1 MSDEAAPGLSGEQVM
16 ALKFAAHRQLARW
29 ANKPRL
35 SEHQHAQ
42 RSALRAAVQVLR
54 DGAFALGCELRAPDA
69 GGESDG

>member
-1 MSDEAAPGLSGEQVM
+1 MNDEPSPCLSGEEIV

-42 RSALRAAVQVLR
+42 RAALRRAARVLQ
-54 DGAFALGCELRAPDA
+54 DETFAHGCDLRPRRA
-69 GGESDG
+69 GDDR